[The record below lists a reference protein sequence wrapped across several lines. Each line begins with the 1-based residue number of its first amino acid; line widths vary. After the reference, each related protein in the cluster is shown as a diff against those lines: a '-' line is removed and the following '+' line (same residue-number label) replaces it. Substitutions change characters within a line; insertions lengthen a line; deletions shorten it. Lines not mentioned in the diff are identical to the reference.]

1 MYIRKVIKKSKNKER
16 VVYRLVESYR
26 TPNGPRQRR
35 LLTLKNFT
43 LEEKYWKELADAI
56 EAKLK
61 GQMIL
66 FLDKEIDFLSDLYSE
81 EIKQQRLSERRII
94 DSVLVDEE
102 PEFEYVDIR
111 KIKNRRARTIGAE
124 HIALSIFRELELDK
138 KFKELGFN
146 ERQQNLASLSI
157 IGRLVHPAS
166 ENATRE
172 WAKNISG
179 LEQLL
184 NYSFKDI
191 SNNSLYRISDKI
203 LEHKKELEEHL
214 TQKEND
220 IFNLKESLVFYD
232 LTNTYY
238 EGQAIRNGKAEF
250 GHSKQKRSDCRLITL
265 GLVIDEHGFPKASK
279 VMKGNQ
285 YEPHSLIEMIAE
297 LENRNVEDIKNS
309 KHQKKNKTIIMDA
322 GLSTKENLEMLKEY
336 GYDYICVARSK
347 PLSDENIKSAKLK
360 KIRETRNNSIEVEL
374 FREPE
379 ENILYCR
386 SFLKGKK
393 EQAMLEQ
400 YKRRFES
407 ELEAVKSS
415 LSKKRGTKRYD
426 KVLERIGRIK
436 ERNSAIAKYYI
447 INVIK
452 DNSSN
457 KAVDISWEL
466 SDFERESFDF
476 SGSYFIK
483 TTRDD
488 LNEIELWNIYSML
501 TQVESAFRS
510 LKSELAFRPVFHHRE
525 DRSEAHLFIAVLAYH
540 LLNTIRI
547 KLQRE
552 DIHISWKRLRK
563 LMSTQISVMTELHT
577 KDEKTI
583 LIQQATE
590 PEYFHKEIYKA
601 LNIRSK
607 PLKRII
613 TKM

>member
-1 MYIRKVIKKSKNKER
+1 
-16 VVYRLVESYR
+16 
-26 TPNGPRQRR
+26 
-35 LLTLKNFT
+35 
-43 LEEKYWKELADAI
+43 
-56 EAKLK
+56 
-61 GQMIL
+61 
-66 FLDKEIDFLSDLYSE
+66 
-81 EIKQQRLSERRII
+81 
-94 DSVLVDEE
+94 
-102 PEFEYVDIR
+102 
-111 KIKNRRARTIGAE
+111 
-124 HIALSIFRELELDK
+124 
-138 KFKELGFN
+138 
-146 ERQQNLASLSI
+146 
-157 IGRLVHPAS
+157 
-166 ENATRE
+166 
-172 WAKNISG
+172 
-179 LEQLL
+179 
-184 NYSFKDI
+184 
-191 SNNSLYRISDKI
+191 
-203 LEHKKELEEHL
+203 
-214 TQKEND
+214 
-220 IFNLKESLVFYD
+220 
-232 LTNTYY
+232 
-238 EGQAIRNGKAEF
+238 
-250 GHSKQKRSDCRLITL
+250 
-265 GLVIDEHGFPKASK
+265 
-279 VMKGNQ
+279 
-285 YEPHSLIEMIAE
+285 
-297 LENRNVEDIKNS
+297 
-309 KHQKKNKTIIMDA
+309 
-322 GLSTKENLEMLKEY
+322 
-336 GYDYICVARSK
+336 
-347 PLSDENIKSAKLK
+347 
-360 KIRETRNNSIEVEL
+360 
-374 FREPE
+374 
-379 ENILYCR
+379 
-386 SFLKGKK
+386 
-393 EQAMLEQ
+393 MLEQ

-457 KAVDISWEL
+457 KAVEISWEL

-547 KLQRE
+547 KLQRQ

-577 KDEKTI
+577 KDKKTI